1 MGTHR
6 IDGGGD
12 VTLAV
17 EEWGSGRP
25 VLLVHGYSQSRLCW
39 RKQFESDLTEEL
51 RLVAPDNR
59 GHGESDKPRDVYDDP
74 ELWAE
79 DVHAVITELGLDD
92 LILVGWSY
100 GGLVVLDYLDT
111 FGAERVA
118 GLNLV
123 GGVTEIGTETGTA
136 RLGSNYIDLLDGFV
150 SADTEESIE
159 TMRQFVDLS
168 VSEDLPLAERY
179 YMLGYNV
186 VVPPHVRDSLR
197 DRTVRHDS
205 TLESLDVPTLLTHG
219 RADAVVVPEAAREYA
234 DLADDATLSMY
245 PETGHSPFWERP
257 ERYNRELRSFA
268 DNC

>member
-1 MGTHR
+1 MVAHS

-17 EEWGSGRP
+17 EERGSGRP

-39 RKQFESDLTEEL
+39 RKQFESDLTAEF
-51 RLVAPDNR
+51 RLIAPDNR
-59 GHGESDKPRDVYDDP
+59 GHGESDKPRDAYDDS

-79 DVHAVITELGLDD
+79 DIDAIVTELGLDD
-92 LILVGWSY
+92 FILVGWSY

-111 FGAERVA
+111 FGTDRVA

-136 RLGSNYIDLLDGFV
+136 RLGSKYIDLLDGFV
-150 SADTEESIE
+150 SVDAEESIE

-168 VSEDLPLAERY
+168 VAEDLPLAERY
-179 YMLGYNV
+179 YMLGYNA
-186 VVPPHVRDSLR
+186 VVPPRVRDSLR

-219 RADAVVVPEAAREYA
+219 EADAVVVPEAAREYA

-257 ERYNRELRSFA
+257 KRYNRELRSFA
-268 DNC
+268 NDC